1 MTDIPPPVAR
11 KKARILCVDDEE
23 QVLAGLDMLLGR
35 RFAVVTA
42 TSGAEGLHKLE
53 EFPDIEVIISDMR
66 MPGMDGAAFLRT
78 AREVAPDAT
87 RILLTGQAELGSAIA
102 AINEGQI
109 FRFLTKPCPPSEL
122 QVALDAAVKQHRLVV
137 GERELLEGTLQGSI
151 KAMIEVLSIANP
163 LAFGRATRVQV
174 DSMRL
179 AEKLDMGAPWQLN
192 VAAVLMEL
200 GSVTLAD
207 ALLEKMN
214 RGGDLNADEKASV
227 DAAYQR
233 TDRLLANIPRMDVV
247 RAIVSL
253 VAIGAQPADLV
264 LAPEDADRAKRL
276 SRVLRAAMAYDRLEA
291 QGMSARL
298 AVETLEST
306 GEYSEVLIEAMNT
319 IYADGGQRS
328 RLRELLPAEL
338 RAGMVLA
345 DDVRM
350 GTGAMLVPR
359 GVMVSESLLARL
371 ANLAP
376 GALRGKVRVYVDA
389 LEA

>member
-1 MTDIPPPVAR
+1 MIDIPPPISR

-42 TSGAEGLHKLE
+42 TSGAEGLKKLE
-53 EFPDIEVIISDMR
+53 EHPDIEAIISDMR
-66 MPGMDGAAFLRT
+66 MPGMDGAAFLRA
-78 AREVAPDAT
+78 AREVSPDAT
-87 RILLTGQAELGSAIA
+87 RLLLTGQAELSSAIA

-122 QVALDAAVKQHRLVV
+122 QVALDAAVKQHRLVI

-163 LAFGRATRVQV
+163 LAFGRASRVQAEC
-174 DSMRL
+174 MRL
-179 AEKLDMGAPWQLN
+179 AKELDMGAPWQLN

-207 ALLEKMN
+207 AVLEKMN
-214 RGGDLNADEKASV
+214 RGADLDAAEKAST

-233 TDRLLANIPRMDVV
+233 TDKLLANIPRMGVV

-253 VAIGAQPADLV
+253 VALATLPPDLV
-264 LAPEDADRAKRL
+264 LSPEESDLAKRL
-276 SRVLRAAMAYDRLEA
+276 SRVLRVATEYDRLEA
-291 QGMSARL
+291 QGMTPRL
-298 AVETLEST
+298 AVETLEAT
-306 GEYSEVLIEAMNT
+306 GKYSEVVIEAMNT

-328 RLRELLPAEL
+328 RLRELIPAEL
-338 RAGMVLA
+338 KAGMVLA

-359 GVMVSESLLARL
+359 GVTVSESLLARL
-371 ANLAP
+371 SNLAP
-376 GALRGKVRVYVDA
+376 GALRGKLRVYVDA